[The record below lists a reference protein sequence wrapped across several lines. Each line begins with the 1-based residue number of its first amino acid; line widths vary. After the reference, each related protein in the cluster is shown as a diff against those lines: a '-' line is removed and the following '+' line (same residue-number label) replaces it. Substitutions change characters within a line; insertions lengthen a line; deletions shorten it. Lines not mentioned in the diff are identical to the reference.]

1 MDRFI
6 RTEALV
12 GKEGLAR
19 LQAAHV
25 AVVGLGGVGG
35 AALEALVRGGIGAVT
50 LIDGDVFSKTNLN
63 RQLLALEQSVG
74 QSKAE
79 VARERMLCINPQL
92 AVAVHAVFLTE
103 KNVAELLKN
112 VDYVVDCI
120 DDAPAKLAIAEHC
133 RAAGV
138 PMVMCMG
145 TGNRLSSEG
154 LRTANFDKT
163 AGCPLAKKMRLLL
176 KGAGFRKLRAL
187 YSDAPTLTVYP
198 IEDGGK
204 RTVGSISYLPPIAGY
219 KLAEHTIGRILNQ
232 QETLDIPK

>member
-1 MDRFI
+1 MDRFL
-6 RTEALV
+6 RLEALV
-12 GKEGLAR
+12 GQEGLAR
-19 LQAAHV
+19 LLASHV

-63 RQLLALEQSVG
+63 RQLLALEASVG
-74 QSKAE
+74 RPKVE
-79 VARERMLCINPQL
+79 VACERMLAINPSVQIKKYN
-92 AVAVHAVFLTE
+92 AFLTDE
-103 KNVAELLKN
+103 NAEGLLSG

-120 DDAPAKLAIAEHC
+120 DDASAKLAIAAYC
-133 RAAGV
+133 RVSEV
-138 PMVMCMG
+138 PLIMCMG

-163 AGCPLAKKMRLLL
+163 AGCPLAKKMRTLL
-176 KGAGFRKLRAL
+176 KGAGFRRVRTL
-187 YSDAPTLTVYP
+187 YSDAPTLAVHP

-219 KLAEHTIGRILNQ
+219 KLAEHTICRILKLEQ
-232 QETLDIPK
+232 GLDIPK